1 MAKFRQVYT
10 EFWEDP
16 KVQEEFTPEDR
27 YFYLYLLTNPRT
39 TQIGIYQITKKQ
51 ISFELGYSTESIN
64 ALIDR
69 FENHHKLVHYNSVT
83 REMAIKNWGRY
94 NFNKAGKP
102 VEDCVRSELSRVKD
116 TSLIEYTKN
125 HINNPRIIDIYDTY
139 TTRTTIGGQ
148 EEEEEEKKNKNR
160 KEEEK
165 EVKAF
170 DFYQSNGFGVLNSH
184 INDEMGAFIDDFNNN
199 GDDIVIAAMKIAI
212 DRNNISWGYTK
223 GILRNWI
230 NANLNSFEEV
240 RAYEK
245 RKLQQYQSRNN
256 NQYQTKEKTPEW
268 LIKQKNGETNQESST
283 TETSEDFEKRKA
295 QLEREVNS
303 FWDEAK

>member
-51 ISFELGYSTESIN
+51 IAFELGYSTESIN

-69 FENHHKLVHYNSVT
+69 FENHHKLIKYNIET
-83 REMAIKNWGRY
+83 REIAIKNWGRY

-116 TSLIEYTKN
+116 NDLIEYTKPN
-125 HINNPRIIDIYDTY
+125 IDNSKIINIYDTY
-139 TTRTTIGGQ
+139 TIRGTTGGQ
-148 EEEEEEKKNKNR
+148 E

-165 EVKAF
+165 EEEENKKKKKNRREKEVIAF
-170 DFYQSNGFGVLNSH
+170 DFYQENGFGLLNPH
-184 INDEMGAFIDDFNNN
+184 IKDEMGSYIDDFESDGNE
-199 GDDIVIAAMKIAI
+199 IVTKALKITLE
-212 DRNNISWGYTK
+212 RNKISWGYTK
-223 GILRNWI
+223 GILKNWLQ
-230 NANLNSFEEV
+230 ANLKSMDQIE
-240 RAYEK
+240 AYEK
-245 RKLQQYQSRNN
+245 SRV
-256 NQYQTKEKTPEW
+256 
-268 LIKQKNGETNQESST
+268 ISKNAGQH
-283 TETSEDFEKRKA
+283 ETSESNNGKIYTDLKTTNDMSKEEIDQIFGGE
-295 QLEREVNS
+295 
-303 FWDEAK
+303 

>member
-51 ISFELGYSTESIN
+51 IAFELGYSTESIN

-69 FENHHKLVHYNSVT
+69 FENHHKLIKYNIET
-83 REMAIKNWGRY
+83 REIAIKNWGRY

-116 TSLIEYTKN
+116 NDLIEYTKPN
-125 HINNPRIIDIYDTY
+125 IDNSKIINIYDTY
-139 TTRTTIGGQ
+139 TIRGTTGGQ
-148 EEEEEEKKNKNR
+148 E

-165 EVKAF
+165 EEEENKNKNRREKEVIAF
-170 DFYQSNGFGVLNSH
+170 DFYQENGFGLLNPH
-184 INDEMGAFIDDFNNN
+184 IKDEMGSYIDDFENDGNE
-199 GDDIVIAAMKIAI
+199 IVTKALKITLE
-212 DRNNISWGYTK
+212 RNKISWGYTK
-223 GILRNWI
+223 GILKNWLQ
-230 NANLNSFEEV
+230 ANLKNMDQIE
-240 RAYEK
+240 AYEK
-245 RKLQQYQSRNN
+245 SRVI
-256 NQYQTKEKTPEW
+256 TKNAG
-268 LIKQKNGETNQESST
+268 QH
-283 TETSEDFEKRKA
+283 ETSEINNGKIYTDLKTTNDMTEEEIDQIFGGE
-295 QLEREVNS
+295 
-303 FWDEAK
+303 

>member
-51 ISFELGYSTESIN
+51 IAFELGYSTESIN

-69 FENHHKLVHYNSVT
+69 FENHHKLIKYNIET
-83 REMAIKNWGRY
+83 REIAIKNWGRY

-116 TSLIEYTKN
+116 NGLIEYTKPN
-125 HINNPRIIDIYDTY
+125 IDNSKIINIYDTY
-139 TTRTTIGGQ
+139 TIRGTTGGQ
-148 EEEEEEKKNKNR
+148 E

-165 EVKAF
+165 EEEENKNKKKNRREKEVIAF
-170 DFYQSNGFGVLNSH
+170 DFYQENGFGLLNPH
-184 INDEMGAFIDDFNNN
+184 IKDEMGSYIDDFENDGNE
-199 GDDIVIAAMKIAI
+199 IVTKALKITLE
-212 DRNNISWGYTK
+212 RNKISWGYTK
-223 GILRNWI
+223 GILKNWLQ
-230 NANLNSFEEV
+230 ANLKNMDQIE
-240 RAYEK
+240 AYEK
-245 RKLQQYQSRNN
+245 SRV
-256 NQYQTKEKTPEW
+256 
-268 LIKQKNGETNQESST
+268 ISKNTGPH
-283 TETSEDFEKRKA
+283 ETSEITGGKIYTDLKTTNDMSKEEIDQIFGGE
-295 QLEREVNS
+295 
-303 FWDEAK
+303 

>member
-51 ISFELGYSTESIN
+51 IAFELGYSTESIN

-69 FENHHKLVHYNSVT
+69 FENHHKLIKYNIET
-83 REMAIKNWGRY
+83 REIAIKNWGRY

-116 TSLIEYTKN
+116 NDLIEYTKPN
-125 HINNPRIIDIYDTY
+125 IDNSKIINIYDSY
-139 TTRTTIGGQ
+139 TIRGTTGGQ
-148 EEEEEEKKNKNR
+148 E

-165 EVKAF
+165 EEEENKKKKKNRREKEVIAF
-170 DFYQSNGFGVLNSH
+170 DFYQENGFGLLNPH
-184 INDEMGAFIDDFNNN
+184 IKDEMGSYIDDFENDGNE
-199 GDDIVIAAMKIAI
+199 IVVKALKITLE
-212 DRNNISWGYTK
+212 RNKISWGYTK
-223 GILRNWI
+223 GILKNWLQ
-230 NANLNSFEEV
+230 ANLKSMDQIE
-240 RAYEK
+240 AYEK
-245 RKLQQYQSRNN
+245 SRV
-256 NQYQTKEKTPEW
+256 
-268 LIKQKNGETNQESST
+268 ISKNAGQH
-283 TETSEDFEKRKA
+283 ETSESNNGKIYTDLKTTNDMSKEEIDQIFGGE
-295 QLEREVNS
+295 
-303 FWDEAK
+303 

>member
-51 ISFELGYSTESIN
+51 IAFELGYSTESIN

-69 FENHHKLVHYNSVT
+69 FENHHKLIKYNIET
-83 REMAIKNWGRY
+83 REIAIKNWGRY

-116 TSLIEYTKN
+116 NELIEYTKPN
-125 HINNPRIIDIYDTY
+125 IDNSKIINIYDTY
-139 TTRTTIGGQ
+139 TIRGTTGGQ
-148 EEEEEEKKNKNR
+148 E

-165 EVKAF
+165 EEEENKNKKKNRREKEVIAF
-170 DFYQSNGFGVLNSH
+170 DFYQENGFGLLNPH
-184 INDEMGAFIDDFNNN
+184 IKDEMGSYIDDFESDGNE
-199 GDDIVIAAMKIAI
+199 IVTKALKITLE
-212 DRNNISWGYTK
+212 RNKISWGYTK
-223 GILRNWI
+223 GILKNWLQ
-230 NANLNSFEEV
+230 ANLKSMDQIE
-240 RAYEK
+240 AYEK
-245 RKLQQYQSRNN
+245 SRV
-256 NQYQTKEKTPEW
+256 
-268 LIKQKNGETNQESST
+268 ISKNAGQH
-283 TETSEDFEKRKA
+283 ETSESNNGKIYTDLKTTNDMSKEEIDQIFGGE
-295 QLEREVNS
+295 
-303 FWDEAK
+303 

>member
-51 ISFELGYSTESIN
+51 IAFELGYSTESIN

-69 FENHHKLVHYNSVT
+69 FENHHKLIKYNIET
-83 REMAIKNWGRY
+83 REIAIKNWGRY

-116 TSLIEYTKN
+116 NDLIEYTKPN
-125 HINNPRIIDIYDTY
+125 IDNSKIINIYDTY
-139 TTRTTIGGQ
+139 TIRGTTGGQ
-148 EEEEEEKKNKNR
+148 E

-165 EVKAF
+165 EEEENKNKKKNRREKEVIAF
-170 DFYQSNGFGVLNSH
+170 DFYQENGFGLLNPH
-184 INDEMGAFIDDFNNN
+184 IKDEMGSYIDDFENDGNE
-199 GDDIVIAAMKIAI
+199 IVTKALKITLE
-212 DRNNISWGYTK
+212 RNKISWGYTK
-223 GILRNWI
+223 GILKNWLQ
-230 NANLNSFEEV
+230 ANLKNMDQIE
-240 RAYEK
+240 AYEK
-245 RKLQQYQSRNN
+245 SRV
-256 NQYQTKEKTPEW
+256 
-268 LIKQKNGETNQESST
+268 ISKNTGQN
-283 TETSEDFEKRKA
+283 ETSEINGGKIYTDLKTTNDMSKEEIDQIFGGE
-295 QLEREVNS
+295 
-303 FWDEAK
+303 

>member
-51 ISFELGYSTESIN
+51 IAFELGYSTESIN

-69 FENHHKLVHYNSVT
+69 FENHHKLIKYNIET
-83 REMAIKNWGRY
+83 REIAIKNWGRY

-116 TSLIEYTKN
+116 NDLIEYTKPN
-125 HINNPRIIDIYDTY
+125 IDNSKIINIYDTY
-139 TTRTTIGGQ
+139 TMRGTTGGQ
-148 EEEEEEKKNKNR
+148 EKE

-165 EVKAF
+165 EEEENKNKKKNRREKEIIAF
-170 DFYQSNGFGVLNSH
+170 DFYQENGFGLLNPH
-184 INDEMGAFIDDFNNN
+184 IKDEMGSYIDDFENDGNE
-199 GDDIVIAAMKIAI
+199 IVTKALKITLE
-212 DRNNISWGYTK
+212 RNKISWGYTK
-223 GILRNWI
+223 GILKNWLQ
-230 NANLNSFEEV
+230 ANLKNMDQIE
-240 RAYEK
+240 AYEK
-245 RKLQQYQSRNN
+245 SRV
-256 NQYQTKEKTPEW
+256 
-268 LIKQKNGETNQESST
+268 ISKNAGQH
-283 TETSEDFEKRKA
+283 ETSESNNGKIYTDLKTTNDMSKEEIDQIFGGE
-295 QLEREVNS
+295 
-303 FWDEAK
+303 

>member
-51 ISFELGYSTESIN
+51 IAFELGYSTESIN

-69 FENHHKLVHYNSVT
+69 FENHHKLIKYNIET
-83 REMAIKNWGRY
+83 REIAIKNWGRY

-116 TSLIEYTKN
+116 NGLIEYTKPN
-125 HINNPRIIDIYDTY
+125 IDNSKIINIYDTY
-139 TTRTTIGGQ
+139 TIRGTTGGQ
-148 EEEEEEKKNKNR
+148 E

-165 EVKAF
+165 EEEENKNKKKNRREKEVIAF
-170 DFYQSNGFGVLNSH
+170 DFYQENGFGLLNPH
-184 INDEMGAFIDDFNNN
+184 IKDEMGSYIDDFENDGNE
-199 GDDIVIAAMKIAI
+199 IVTKALKITLE
-212 DRNNISWGYTK
+212 RNKISWGYTK
-223 GILRNWI
+223 GILRNWLQ
-230 NANLNSFEEV
+230 ANLKNMDQIE
-240 RAYEK
+240 AYEK
-245 RKLQQYQSRNN
+245 SRVI
-256 NQYQTKEKTPEW
+256 TKNAS
-268 LIKQKNGETNQESST
+268 QH
-283 TETSEDFEKRKA
+283 ETSESNNGKIYTDLKTTNDMSKEEIDQIFGGE
-295 QLEREVNS
+295 
-303 FWDEAK
+303 

>member
-51 ISFELGYSTESIN
+51 IAFELGYSTESIN

-69 FENHHKLVHYNSVT
+69 FENHHKLIKYNIET
-83 REMAIKNWGRY
+83 REIAIKNWGRY

-116 TSLIEYTKN
+116 NDLIEYTKPN
-125 HINNPRIIDIYDTY
+125 IDNSKIINIYDSY
-139 TTRTTIGGQ
+139 TIRGTTGGQ
-148 EEEEEEKKNKNR
+148 E

-165 EVKAF
+165 EEEENKKKKKNRREKEVIAF
-170 DFYQSNGFGVLNSH
+170 DFYQENGFGLLNPH
-184 INDEMGAFIDDFNNN
+184 IKDEMGSYIDDFENDGNE
-199 GDDIVIAAMKIAI
+199 IVVKALKITLE
-212 DRNNISWGYTK
+212 RNKISWGYTK
-223 GILRNWI
+223 GILKKWLQ
-230 NANLNSFEEV
+230 ANLKSMDQIE
-240 RAYEK
+240 AYEK
-245 RKLQQYQSRNN
+245 SRV
-256 NQYQTKEKTPEW
+256 
-268 LIKQKNGETNQESST
+268 ISKNAGQH
-283 TETSEDFEKRKA
+283 ETSESNNGKIYTDLKTTNDMSKEEIDQIFGGE
-295 QLEREVNS
+295 
-303 FWDEAK
+303 

>member
-51 ISFELGYSTESIN
+51 IAFELGYSTESIN

-69 FENHHKLVHYNSVT
+69 FENHHKLIKYNIET
-83 REMAIKNWGRY
+83 REIAIKNWGRY

-116 TSLIEYTKN
+116 NDLIEYTKPN
-125 HINNPRIIDIYDTY
+125 IDNSKIINIYDTY
-139 TTRTTIGGQ
+139 TIRGTTGGQ
-148 EEEEEEKKNKNR
+148 E

-165 EVKAF
+165 EEEENKNKNKNRREKEVIAF
-170 DFYQSNGFGVLNSH
+170 DFYQENGFGLLNPH
-184 INDEMGAFIDDFNNN
+184 IKDEMGSYIDDFENDGNE
-199 GDDIVIAAMKIAI
+199 IVTKALKITLE
-212 DRNNISWGYTK
+212 RNKISWGYTK
-223 GILRNWI
+223 GILKNWLQ
-230 NANLNSFEEV
+230 ANLKNMDQIK
-240 RAYEK
+240 AYEK
-245 RKLQQYQSRNN
+245 SRVVS
-256 NQYQTKEKTPEW
+256 
-268 LIKQKNGETNQESST
+268 KNVGQH
-283 TETSEDFEKRKA
+283 ETSESNNGKIYTDLKTTNDMSKEEIDQIFGGE
-295 QLEREVNS
+295 
-303 FWDEAK
+303 

>member
-51 ISFELGYSTESIN
+51 IAFELGYSTESIN

-69 FENHHKLVHYNSVT
+69 FENHHKLIKYNIET
-83 REMAIKNWGRY
+83 REIAIKNWGRY

-116 TSLIEYTKN
+116 NDLIEYTKPN
-125 HINNPRIIDIYDTY
+125 IDNSKIINIYDTY
-139 TTRTTIGGQ
+139 TIRGTTGGQ
-148 EEEEEEKKNKNR
+148 E

-165 EVKAF
+165 EEEENKKKNRREKEVIAF
-170 DFYQSNGFGVLNSH
+170 DFYQENGFGLLNPH
-184 INDEMGAFIDDFNNN
+184 IKDEMGSYIDDFENDGNE
-199 GDDIVIAAMKIAI
+199 IIIKALKITLE
-212 DRNNISWGYTK
+212 RNKISWGYTK
-223 GILRNWI
+223 GILKNWLQ
-230 NANLNSFEEV
+230 ANLKNMYQIE
-240 RAYEK
+240 AYEK
-245 RKLQQYQSRNN
+245 SRV
-256 NQYQTKEKTPEW
+256 
-268 LIKQKNGETNQESST
+268 ISKNAGQH
-283 TETSEDFEKRKA
+283 ETSESNNGKIYTDLKTTNDMSKEEIDQIFGGE
-295 QLEREVNS
+295 
-303 FWDEAK
+303 